1 MEITIHG
8 RDDQG
13 TKLAGQIL
21 ATAFRRSGRSVR
33 LSVAPDDDRDAPVAA
48 FVGVD
53 TPPIVPR
60 DTIDPASFVLVL
72 DPLLLDQIDRR
83 ALADDV
89 IIVVNSPAD
98 PCSRMPL
105 ASRIVT
111 IDASAIATGSGLGR
125 FVATAGLGALARA
138 TGILSLDELLP
149 AVALWRPLKRGD
161 HLRTC
166 ATAYDA
172 IVVPAR

>member
-13 TKLAGQIL
+13 TTLAGQIL
-21 ATAFRRSGRSVR
+21 ATAFRRSGGSVR
-33 LSVAPDDDRDAPVAA
+33 LFVASDDDRDAPMAA

-53 TPPIVPR
+53 TLPIVRR
-60 DTIDPASFVLVL
+60 DTIEPTSFVLVL
-72 DPLLLDQIDRR
+72 DPSLLDQVDRR
-83 ALADDV
+83 ALADGA

-105 ASRIVT
+105 ASHIVT
-111 IDASAIATGSGLGR
+111 IDASSIATGSGLGR
-125 FVATAGLGALARA
+125 FVATAGLGAFARA
-138 TGILSLDELLP
+138 TGILTLDELLP

-161 HLRTC
+161 HLRAC
-166 ATAYDA
+166 ATAYGEME
-172 IVVPAR
+172 VPAR